1 MEHRWG
7 ERFPVELI
15 VRLHSGS
22 TTILESRLVN
32 TSVSGALVNTDLR
45 LPLFSHLVVEFDVAR
60 RSGVAGQRV
69 PAYVVRHARNGLG
82 LEWQELAPRPIVDLL
97 ETTLRGIGPGSRHT
111 LLTAPPRLNAA
122 EFAMPTD
129 RP

>member
-22 TTILESRLVN
+22 TTILDARLAN

-60 RSGVAGQRV
+60 RYGVAGQRV

-97 ETTLRGIGPGSRHT
+97 ETTLRTRGTHGRHAV
-111 LLTAPPRLNAA
+111 LVHLGDAAQPPAVR
-122 EFAMPTD
+122 
-129 RP
+129 